1 MMKFIKNA
9 NKNRNNP
16 IAKMLVRCYNILYM
30 TMRIYLGGVYLLNIL
45 LVESETSD
53 ISIFSLLDWKK
64 NGVGTYKVIG
74 NISALLP
81 NVQCDTDFVVA
92 DIGIIQGNAENLA
105 QQLQEKKMPAK
116 IILVGKEENKGK
128 IIEVLRYGNI
138 IYEPEST
145 KAPKRI
151 AEIFAQATE
160 LKNKEHEIEL
170 MLHDVNM
177 KKKIRHA
184 IEKGDSR
191 FVNNVLGY
199 IDRMM
204 PVGLWFAKEY
214 YAFVMENVFD
224 YAEEKGIKHIEKKE
238 TVNALIE
245 LMDYESIKSYSV
257 KKITG
262 IIHLIEVNKKNQSRM
277 VTEYIKDYI
286 NDNYMKQ
293 GTNAGNIAERFGSS
307 GSYIGALFREQ
318 EKTTITKYITQ
329 LRVAKA
335 AELLADTNLQIGV
348 ISGKVGY
355 SDQNYFARIFKK
367 NTGLSPVEYRSKSL
381 KK

>member
-16 IAKMLVRCYNILYM
+16 IAKIVVRCYNIIYI
-30 TMRIYLGGVYLLNIL
+30 TMRMYLGGVRLLNIL
-45 LVESETSD
+45 LVESEALES
-53 ISIFSLLDWKK
+53 SVFSLLDWRK
-64 NGVGTYKVIG
+64 NGVGTYKVISSV
-74 NISALLP
+74 SALIP
-81 NVQCDTDFVVA
+81 NVHCDTDFVIA
-92 DIGIIQGNAENLA
+92 DISIVDGENSNLA
-105 QQLQEKKMPAK
+105 QQIQEKRHGAK
-116 IILVGKEENKGK
+116 LFLVGKCEDRNK
-128 IIEVLRYGNI
+128 IIEILKNGDV
-138 IYEPEST
+138 IYEPDVI
-145 KAPKRI
+145 KAPKKI
-151 AEIFAQATE
+151 AEIFAQMAE
-160 LKNKEHEIEL
+160 QKSKECEIEL
-170 MLHDVNM
+170 LLHDVNM
-177 KKKIRHA
+177 KKKIRQA

-191 FVNNVLGY
+191 FIQNVFNY
-199 IDRMM
+199 IDKIL
-204 PVGLWFAKEY
+204 PVSLWLVKEY
-214 YAFVMENVFD
+214 YAFLMENVLEF
-224 YAEEKGIKHIEKKE
+224 AEEKGIKHIEKKE
-238 TVNALIE
+238 AVSALVE

-262 IIHLIEVNKKNQSRM
+262 IIHLIEVNKKNQNRM

-335 AELLADTNLQIGV
+335 AELLADTNLQIGT
-348 ISGKVGY
+348 ISMKVGY